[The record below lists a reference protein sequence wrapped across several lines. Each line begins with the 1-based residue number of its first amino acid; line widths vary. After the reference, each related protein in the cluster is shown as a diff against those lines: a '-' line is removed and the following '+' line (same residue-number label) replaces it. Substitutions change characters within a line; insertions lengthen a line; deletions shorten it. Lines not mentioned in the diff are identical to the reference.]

1 LWQHRRQL
9 ILMRAPS
16 KRAKFDP
23 IDLEILWNQIITLID
38 ETAYAVRRTSM
49 SKVVVE
55 GADFGVMLHDT
66 KGRLVASDIA
76 VAAKVSTVSILA
88 ERLLEHF
95 PPHTLK
101 PGDVLVSNNPWWLM
115 GHLNDLAFL
124 APLFWRGKLVGFAE
138 TMAHMADIGG
148 SLSARPRE
156 LFEEGIIVPP
166 LKAVEAGRDNAT
178 FFELVRAN
186 VRVPQQVISDMRAL
200 ITGCHVLEAK
210 LGEFL
215 AAHGLGA
222 LDPLADEIIA
232 RSDAAM
238 RQSIRDS
245 IPDGEYRG
253 ETSVDGFDE
262 PLAIRVRA
270 TVKRGEVDLDF
281 AGTSRQ
287 SEFGIN
293 CTDIYRH
300 VWSTFTIKCLAAPD
314 LPGNEG
320 TFRPIRSHAPLGTL
334 VSPKYPA
341 PVKMKP
347 ATGHYIPIAILD
359 AFRDVLPCKMLAES
373 GKKSLLYLSGRRP
386 DGSAFSDLT
395 FVMGGI
401 GARATKDGLHCTSF
415 PGNAGAI
422 PIEVLESVVPI
433 LVRHKHLRPDSGGP
447 GRFRGGCGTDF
458 EFESRAIAPL
468 IVQAEHG
475 KLDTPP
481 KGLRGGGAGAGGSH
495 LLNGRPIPDKQ
506 PVALRPGDVVRI
518 LTPGSGGMYPPADR
532 DPAALA
538 KDVANGIVTPA
549 AAARD
554 YGADPKLW
562 AADAAA

>member
-1 LWQHRRQL
+1 
-9 ILMRAPS
+9 MRSSA

-23 IDLEILWNQIITLID
+23 IDLEILWNQIITSID

-88 ERLLEHF
+88 ERLLEYF

-115 GHLNDLAFL
+115 GHLNDIAFL
-124 APLFWRGKLVGFAE
+124 APLFFKGKLIGFAE
-138 TMAHMADIGG
+138 CMAHMADIGG

-156 LFEEGIIVPP
+156 LFEEGLIVPP

-178 FFELVRAN
+178 FFDMVRAN
-186 VRVPQQVISDMRAL
+186 VRVPQQVVSDMRAL
-200 ITGCHVLEAK
+200 ITGCHVLEEK

-215 AAHGLGA
+215 KAHGLKSI
-222 LDPLADEIIA
+222 DPLAAEIID
-232 RSDAAM
+232 RSEKAM
-238 RQSIRDS
+238 RQGIRDS

-253 ETSVDGFDE
+253 ETSVDGFQE
-262 PLAIRVRA
+262 PLVIRVRA
-270 TVKRGEVDLDF
+270 TVKKGEVDLDF
-281 AGTSRQ
+281 AGTSAQ
-287 SEFGIN
+287 NEFGIN
-293 CTDIYRH
+293 CTGIYRH
-300 VWSTFTIKCLAAPD
+300 VWSTFTIKCLAAPE

-320 TFRPIRSHAPLGTL
+320 TFRPIRSHAPEGTL
-334 VSPKYPA
+334 VSPKFPA

-347 ATGHYIPIAILD
+347 ATGHYIPIAIID
-359 AFRDVLPCKMLAES
+359 AFRDVLPAKMLAES
-373 GKKSLLYLSGRRP
+373 GKKSLLYLSGRRH
-386 DGSAFSDLT
+386 DGAPFSDLT

-422 PIEVLESVVPI
+422 PIEVLETVTPI
-433 LVRHKHLRPDSGGP
+433 LVHHKHLRPDSGGP

-458 EFESRAIAPL
+458 AFESRSTEPL
-468 IVQAEHG
+468 VIQAEHG

-481 KGLRGGGAGAGGSH
+481 KGSRGGGSGVGGSH
-495 LLNGRPIPDKQ
+495 LLNGQSIPDKQ
-506 PVALRPGDVVRI
+506 PVVLRQGDVVRI
-518 LTPGSGGMYPPADR
+518 LTPGSGGMYPASER
-532 DPAALA
+532 AAAALA
-538 KDVANGIVTPA
+538 KDIADGVVTPEA
-549 AAARD
+549 ANRD
-554 YGADPKLW
+554 YGASPSQR
-562 AADAAA
+562 AGNAET

>member
-1 LWQHRRQL
+1 VFLGLKNVSRKR
-9 ILMRAPS
+9 PS
-16 KRAKFDP
+16 FDP

-55 GADFGVMLHDT
+55 GADFGVMLHDM
-66 KGRLVASDIA
+66 KGRLIASDVA

-95 PPHTLK
+95 PAHTLK

-115 GHLNDLAFL
+115 GHLNDIAFM
-124 APLFWRGKLVGFAE
+124 APLFYRGKVVGFAE

-156 LFEEGIIVPP
+156 LFEEGLIVPP

-178 FFELVRAN
+178 FFDLVRAN

-200 ITGCHVLEAK
+200 ITGCRVLEAK

-215 AAHGLGA
+215 RVHGLVS
-222 LDPLADEIIA
+222 LDPLADQIIA
-232 RSDAAM
+232 RSEAAM
-238 RQSIRDS
+238 RRGIRES

-253 ETSVDGFDE
+253 ETSVDGFAE
-262 PLAIRVRA
+262 PLHIRVRA
-270 TVKRGEVDLDF
+270 NVKRGEVDLDF
-281 AGTSRQ
+281 TGTSPQ

-300 VWSTFTIKCLAAPD
+300 VWCTFTIKCLAAPE

-320 TFRPIRSHAPLGTL
+320 TFRAIRSHATPGTL

-359 AFRDVLPCKMLAES
+359 AFRDVLPRNMLAES
-373 GKKSLLYLSGRRP
+373 GKKSLLYLSGRRE
-386 DGSAFSDLT
+386 DGSPFSDLT

-401 GARATKDGLHCTSF
+401 GARATKDGLHCTTF

-422 PIEVLESVVPI
+422 PIEVLESVTPI

-458 EFESRAIAPL
+458 AFESRSPEPL
-468 IVQAEHG
+468 VAQAEHG

-481 KGLRGGGAGAGGSH
+481 RGSRGGGAGAGGSH

-506 PVALRPGDVVRI
+506 PVTLKQGDVVRI
-518 LTPGSGGMYPPADR
+518 LTPGSGGMYPPAER

-538 KDVANGIVTPA
+538 RDVANGVVTPE

-554 YGADPKLW
+554 YSGKKRSV
-562 AADAAA
+562 DARR

>member
-1 LWQHRRQL
+1 
-9 ILMRAPS
+9 MPGTG
-16 KRAKFDP
+16 KRPRFDP

-38 ETAYAVRRTSM
+38 EAAYAVRRTST

-66 KGRLVASDIA
+66 KGRLVAADVA

-95 PPHTLK
+95 PARTLK

-124 APLFWRGKLVGFAE
+124 APLFHNGRLVGFAE

-156 LFEEGIIVPP
+156 LFEEGLIVPP

-178 FFELVRAN
+178 FFDMVRAN
-186 VRVPQQVISDMRAL
+186 VRVPDQVISDMRAL
-200 ITGCHVLEAK
+200 ITGCKVMESK
-210 LGEFL
+210 LSEFL
-215 AAHGLGA
+215 QTHGLA
-222 LDPLADEIIA
+222 SLDPLADAVIS
-232 RSDAAM
+232 RSEAAM
-238 RQSIRDS
+238 RRGIKEK
-245 IPDGEYRG
+245 IPEGEYFG
-253 ETSVDGFDE
+253 ETSIDGFDA
-262 PLAIRVRA
+262 PLKICVRA
-270 TVKRGEVDLDF
+270 RVKHGEVDLDF
-281 AGTSRQ
+281 TGTSPQ

-300 VWSTFTIKCLAAPD
+300 VWSTFTIKCIAAPE

-320 TFRPIRSHAPLGTL
+320 TFRPIRSHAPPGTL
-334 VSPKYPA
+334 VSPKFLA

-347 ATGHYIPIAILD
+347 VTGHYIPVALLD
-359 AFRDVLPCKMLAES
+359 AFRDVLPRSIVAES
-373 GKKSLLYLSGRRP
+373 GKKALLYLSGRQD

-401 GARATKDGLHCTSF
+401 GARTTQDGIHCTTF

-422 PIEVLESVVPI
+422 PVEVLESVVPI
-433 LVRHKHLRPDSGGP
+433 LVHHKHLRPDSGGP

-458 EFESRAIAPL
+458 EFESRGSSPL

-475 KLDTPP
+475 KLGTPP
-481 KGLRGGGAGAGGSH
+481 KGSRGGGDGAGGSH
-495 LLNGRPIPDKQ
+495 LLNDRPIPDKH
-506 PVALRPGDVVRI
+506 PVAMQKGDVMRI
-518 LTPGSGGMYPPADR
+518 LTPGSGGMYPPSAR
-532 DPAALA
+532 DPAALST
-538 KDVANGIVTPA
+538 DIENGIVTA
-549 AAARD
+549 ERAEHD
-554 YGADPKLW
+554 YGLAVPRKSTH
-562 AADAAA
+562 AAG

>member
-1 LWQHRRQL
+1 
-9 ILMRAPS
+9 MRSSA
-16 KRAKFDP
+16 KCAKFDP

-76 VAAKVSTVSILA
+76 VASKVSTVSILA
-88 ERLLEHF
+88 ERLLKYF
-95 PPHTLK
+95 PGHSLK

-124 APLFWRGKLVGFAE
+124 APLFFKGKLIGFAE
-138 TMAHMADIGG
+138 CMAHMADIGG

-156 LFEEGIIVPP
+156 IFEEGLIVPP

-178 FFELVRAN
+178 FFDMVRAN
-186 VRVPQQVISDMRAL
+186 VRVPQQVVSDMRAL
-200 ITGCHVLEAK
+200 ITGCRVLQAK

-215 AAHGLGA
+215 AAHGLNA
-222 LDPLADEIIA
+222 LDPLAAEIID
-232 RSDAAM
+232 RSDTAM
-238 RQSIRDS
+238 RQGIREY
-245 IPDGEYRG
+245 IPDGEYYG
-253 ETSVDGFDE
+253 ETSVDGFDK

-270 TVKRGEVDLDF
+270 TVKKGEVDLDF
-281 AGTSRQ
+281 TGTSPQ

-300 VWSTFTIKCLAAPD
+300 VWSTFTIKCLAAPE

-320 TFRPIRSHAPLGTL
+320 TFRPIRSHAPEGTL
-334 VSPKYPA
+334 VSPKFPA

-347 ATGHYIPIAILD
+347 ATGHYIPIAIID
-359 AFRDVLPCKMLAES
+359 AFRDALPVKMLAES
-373 GKKSLLYLSGRRP
+373 GKKSLLYLSGRRE
-386 DGSAFSDLT
+386 DGAAFSDLT

-422 PIEVLESVVPI
+422 PIEVLESVTPI
-433 LVRHKHLRPDSGGP
+433 LVHHKHLRPDSGGP

-458 EFESRAIAPL
+458 AFESRATNPL
-468 IVQAEHG
+468 VIQAEHG
-475 KLDTPP
+475 KLETPP
-481 KGLRGGGAGAGGSH
+481 KGLRGGGSGLGGSH
-495 LLNGRPIPDKQ
+495 LLNGRPIADKQ
-506 PVALRPGDVVRI
+506 PVALRQGDVVRI
-518 LTPGSGGMYPPADR
+518 LTPGSGGMYTPSER

-538 KDVANGIVTPA
+538 KDVANGVVTPEA
-549 AAARD
+549 ATRD
-554 YGADPKLW
+554 YGADPKQW
-562 AADAAA
+562 TKDAGT

>member
-1 LWQHRRQL
+1 MCAAR
-9 ILMRAPS
+9 
-16 KRAKFDP
+16 KKAKFDP
-23 IDLEILWNQIITLID
+23 IDLEIFWNQIITLID

-95 PPHTLK
+95 PAHTLK

-124 APLFWRGKLVGFAE
+124 APLFFKGRLVGFAE

-148 SLSARPRE
+148 SLSSRPRE
-156 LFEEGIIVPP
+156 LYEEGLIVPP
-166 LKAVEAGRDNAT
+166 LKAVEAGSDNET
-178 FFELVRAN
+178 FFDLVRAN
-186 VRVPQQVISDMRAL
+186 VRVPQQVISDMHAL
-200 ITGCHVLEAK
+200 ITGCRVLEAK

-215 AAHGLGA
+215 SAHDLSA

-232 RSDAAM
+232 RSEAAM
-238 RQSIRDS
+238 RRGIREG

-253 ETSVDGFDE
+253 ETSVDGFEE
-262 PLAIRVRA
+262 PLAIKVRA
-270 TVKRGEVDLDF
+270 TVKRGEVDIDF
-281 AGTSRQ
+281 SGTSQQ

-293 CTDIYRH
+293 CTDVYRH
-300 VWSTFTIKCLAAPD
+300 VWSTFTIKCLAAPE

-320 TFRPIRSHAPLGTL
+320 TFRPIRSYAPPGTL
-334 VSPKYPA
+334 VSPKYLA

-359 AFRDVLPCKMLAES
+359 AFRDVLPRKAMAES
-373 GKKSLLYLSGRRP
+373 GKKSLLYLSGRRA

-447 GRFRGGCGTDF
+447 GRYRGGCGTDF
-458 EFESRAIAPL
+458 EIESRSTEPVVA
-468 IVQAEHG
+468 QAEHG
-475 KLDTPP
+475 KLNTPP

-495 LLNGRPIPDKQ
+495 LLNGRQIADKQ
-506 PVALRPGDVVRI
+506 PVALRPGDVLRI
-518 LTPGSGGMYPPADR
+518 LTPGSGGMYPPAER
-532 DPAALA
+532 DLEALA
-538 KDVANGIVTPA
+538 RDIANGIVTPETAQREYGSQPTLRRAHA
-549 AAARD
+549 AE
-554 YGADPKLW
+554 
-562 AADAAA
+562 